1 MQNIDDIIIEL
12 PEYNE
17 KIKQQFKA
25 TSEFIRNLPLSQ
37 EQNDELVYRLADDV
51 RAAREDGFACAICKL
66 IEKEAPTDE
75 SNDTKA
81 EHLNNGLRKYASK
94 VKAHDLAEKDCTLDE
109 ALEIIDGAMDPT
121 DIFDLAFY
129 LGYGKAMGI
138 PENEG
143 SYQA

>member
-1 MQNIDDIIIEL
+1 MQNIDDVIIEL

-25 TSEFIRNLPLSQ
+25 TSEFIRNLPLTR

-51 RAAREDGFACAICKL
+51 RAAREDGFVCAICKL
-66 IEKEAPTDE
+66 IEAESSTDE
-75 SNDTKA
+75 SDDTKA
-81 EHLNNGLRKYASK
+81 EHLKYAAK
-94 VKAHDLAEKDCTLDE
+94 VKAHVLPENDCTLDE
-109 ALEIIDGAMDPT
+109 ALEILDGAMDPM

-138 PENEG
+138 PETEG

>member
-25 TSEFIRNLPLSQ
+25 TSEFIRNLPLTR

-51 RAAREDGFACAICKL
+51 RAAREDGFACAICNL

-94 VKAHDLAEKDCTLDE
+94 VKAHVLAEKDCTLDE
-109 ALEIIDGAMDPT
+109 ALEILDVAMDPM

-138 PENEG
+138 PETEG

>member
-25 TSEFIRNLPLSQ
+25 TSEFIRNLPLTR

-51 RAAREDGFACAICKL
+51 RAVREDGFVCAICKL
-66 IEKEAPTDE
+66 IEAESSTDE
-75 SNDTKA
+75 SDDTKA
-81 EHLNNGLRKYASK
+81 EHLNNGLRKYAA
-94 VKAHDLAEKDCTLDE
+94 KAHVLPENDCTLDE
-109 ALEIIDGAMDPT
+109 ALEILDGAMDPM

-138 PENEG
+138 PETEG

>member
-1 MQNIDDIIIEL
+1 MQNIDDVIIEL

-25 TSEFIRNLPLSQ
+25 TSEFIRNLPLTR

-66 IEKEAPTDE
+66 IESEASTNLSDDAKVE
-75 SNDTKA
+75 N
-81 EHLNNGLRKYASK
+81 LNNGLRKYADK
-94 VKAHDLAEKDCTLDE
+94 VKAHILPENDCTLDE

-129 LGYGKAMGI
+129 LGYGKAMRI
-138 PENEG
+138 PEAEG

>member
-1 MQNIDDIIIEL
+1 MQNIDDVIIEL

-25 TSEFIRNLPLSQ
+25 TSEFIRNLPLTR

-51 RAAREDGFACAICKL
+51 RAARQDGFACAICKL
-66 IEKEAPTDE
+66 FEKEESTDE
-75 SNDTKA
+75 YDETKA
-81 EHLNNGLRKYASK
+81 EHLNNGLRKYAEK
-94 VKAHDLAEKDCTLDE
+94 VKALILPENDCTLDE
-109 ALEIIDGAMDPT
+109 ALEILEGAMDPM
-121 DIFDLAFY
+121 DIFNLAFY